1 MATDEDVPQ
10 GDLKIPQIGASWI
23 LVTSTLTQEGS
34 NIRFFSY

>member
-1 MATDEDVPQ
+1 MATGEDVPQ
-10 GDLKIPQIGASWI
+10 GEVKLPQIAASWV